1 MPDGSDREPPVT
13 DTIAAAKPASRILW
27 TRSLWMRLGALGG
40 LTATLLLLTLP
51 ESDHALRLAA
61 QVQFMHSMAT
71 LACATFMNIGA
82 RQARHAPAFFLGGI
96 VLYCGP
102 ATAGVA
108 TAIQPLGMA
117 AFAVGWGIMIWS
129 ARDID
134 REG

>member
-1 MPDGSDREPPVT
+1 MPDGSHREPPVT
-13 DTIAAAKPASRILW
+13 DTIAAARLAGRAFW

-40 LTATLLLLTLP
+40 LSAALLLLTLP

-82 RQARHAPAFFLGGI
+82 RQARHAPGFFLSGM

-102 ATAGVA
+102 ADAGIL

-117 AFAVGWGIMIWS
+117 AFAIGWGIMIWS

-134 REG
+134 CEG